1 VIATTGS
8 AHLTLTADDPTGP
21 VARQL
26 IDQLC
31 TELSIRYGT
40 PPSPFSPS
48 EAAAPRTV
56 FLVARLNQEPVG
68 CGAIRRI
75 DDATA
80 EVKRMYVA
88 PAGRRRGI
96 ARKVLVELERRAG
109 EFGYRTIRLET
120 GIGQPEAMALYEAC
134 GYHRIPAYGLYVG
147 NPNSVCF
154 EKDLNPESGDRV
166 LEGTGCCESLR
177 KADDGTCG

>member
-1 VIATTGS
+1 MI
-8 AHLTLTADDPTGP
+8 ADDPVGP
-21 VARQL
+21 VARRL

-31 TELSIRYGT
+31 TELSARYGT

-48 EAAAPRTV
+48 EAAGLRTV
-56 FLVARLNQEPVG
+56 FLVARLDRELVG

-75 DDATA
+75 DDDTA

-96 ARKVLVELERRAG
+96 ARRILSELERRAR
-109 EFGYRTIRLET
+109 EFGYRKVWLET

-134 GYHRIPAYGLYVG
+134 GYRRMAAYGPYVG
-147 NPNSVCF
+147 NPTSVCF
-154 EKDLNPESGDRV
+154 EKLLNHQGADRV
-166 LEGTGCCESLR
+166 LEGTSR
-177 KADDGTCG
+177 